1 MRGRGD
7 KFRAIGQVRTST
19 RHAEQAHFR
28 QGSGKKS
35 VPPSLAIDKAG
46 KLWAH
51 GRVLRQ
57 GQVRLKHK
65 HTLRWVGGLGVKID
79 IPDARCAVLRQPSV
93 ALSRGVLMERF
104 GGGMRANQRGQ
115 LESRDAFILEQ
126 RK

>member
-1 MRGRGD
+1 MRGRDD
-7 KFRAIGQVRTST
+7 KVRAIGQVRTSP
-19 RHAEQAHFR
+19 RHAEQAHLG
-28 QGSGKKS
+28 QGAREKG

-57 GQVRLKHK
+57 GQVRRKHK
-65 HTLRWVGGLGVKID
+65 HPVRWVRGLGVKID
-79 IPDARCAVLRQPSV
+79 IPDARRAVLRQPNI

-104 GGGMRANQRGQ
+104 GGGMRAQQRGQ